1 MITEEHIKRMNALAD
16 AGETISAD
24 ALKMLLTHVAGLDRD
39 LEAVMQERDLAE
51 EYADQLAAGVGKLTG
66 VDVGEHT
73 SSHCP
78 WAAAIDAVE
87 SALANTRITPPE
99 K

>member
-1 MITEEHIKRMNALAD
+1 MNALAD
-16 AGETISAD
+16 AGETIGPEG
-24 ALKMLLTHVAGLDRD
+24 LKMLLTHVAGMDRD
-39 LEAVMQERDLAE
+39 LDAVMKERDLAE
-51 EYADQLAAGVGKLTG
+51 EYADQLAAGVGKLLR

-87 SALANTRITPPE
+87 SALANVKDEPRRL
-99 K
+99 